1 MRLGEGERLVEL
13 AFVMAD
19 GAAGFVVS
27 DQVDALRRGVSGE
40 PVGIEIGGRCRE
52 VEIVAVAQP
61 VAVPAR
67 IPALDKPAAAVV
79 CGGVV
84 DVFLPMLGCCDV
96 PGAGRPATLAF
107 DL

>member
-1 MRLGEGERLVEL
+1 
-13 AFVMAD
+13 MAD

-67 IPALDKPAAAVV
+67 IPALDQPAADVV
-79 CGGVV
+79 GGGEV
-84 DVFLPMLGCCDV
+84 DVFLHMLGG
-96 PGAGRPATLAF
+96 GAVRSEEHTSELQSLMRIPFAVF
-107 DL
+107 

>member
-40 PVGIEIGGRCRE
+40 PVGIEIGGRCRD
-52 VEIVAVAQP
+52 VDIVAVAQP

-67 IPALDKPAAAVV
+67 IPRSEERRVGEV
-79 CGGVV
+79 CGSTCRSLWSTYHSKQNTVNTR
-84 DVFLPMLGCCDV
+84 LH
-96 PGAGRPATLAF
+96 
-107 DL
+107 